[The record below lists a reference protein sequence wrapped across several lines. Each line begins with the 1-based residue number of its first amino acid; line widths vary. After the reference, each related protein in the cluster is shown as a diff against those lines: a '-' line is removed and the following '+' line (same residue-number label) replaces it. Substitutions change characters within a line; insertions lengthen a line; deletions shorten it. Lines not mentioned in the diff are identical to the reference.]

1 MPTRKSATI
10 TLRIDPAIKEGLR
23 LAAEREHRS
32 ITNMVEVLVRDYCRR
47 QRIDLGISQSSSVTT
62 VTPDQQGD

>member
-47 QRIDLGISQSSSVTT
+47 HRIDLGAPPPSSVTT
-62 VTPDQQGD
+62 GAPDQQGD